1 VQEKHPEHEAVELE
15 VRSLPKPA
23 YSGTMETVLRAMV
36 PIYMTFSMAQFIGPM
51 LMVVV
56 DEKEKRIKESL
67 RMVSLARNSVQCSA
81 VQYSAVQCSAVQCS
95 AVQCSAVQ

>member
-1 VQEKHPEHEAVELE
+1 
-15 VRSLPKPA
+15 
-23 YSGTMETVLRAMV
+23 M

-67 RMVSLARNSVQCSA
+67 RMVSLIL
-81 VQYSAVQCSAVQCS
+81 YSPQLRGVAERIFVIQVLKCDT
-95 AVQCSAVQ
+95 